1 MESRAAVQLQAA
13 NQAANDSRCSLTS
26 SGTKIDMHN
35 SKVGP
40 IENSPES
47 AVSDGAA
54 LVPRDR
60 GAAARY
66 AIGGCD
72 AEGGR
77 DPGGRGGGGLPRW
90 RRRRRGEREEL
101 AGVRGG
107 AVAGRR
113 TRGEELA
120 GES

>member
-35 SKVGP
+35 RKVGP

-60 GAAARY
+60 GAALY

-77 DPGGRGGGGLPRW
+77 DPGGRGGGLPRW

>member
-1 MESRAAVQLQAA
+1 MDSRAAVQLQAA

-60 GAAARY
+60 G
-66 AIGGCD
+66 
-72 AEGGR
+72 
-77 DPGGRGGGGLPRW
+77 
-90 RRRRRGEREEL
+90 
-101 AGVRGG
+101 
-107 AVAGRR
+107 
-113 TRGEELA
+113 GEELA
-120 GES
+120 GESWRVEESALRVRAFG